1 MSDNR
6 ALSTF
11 SATSSSPTLENVYA
25 RDDVATSTSESID
38 EKNTQNLSLNLE
50 NSEDLPV
57 YNAKEDPENDPDVI
71 LARLLKLGESAW
83 TVEEEKTVRRKTD
96 WRVMIWACCMFF
108 SLELD
113 RANISNVLTTN
124 FLENLHITTQT
135 YNLGQTLFLICFLV
149 MEIPSQMIIRYFGP
163 EVWIPV
169 MMSSW
174 GIIAFCQA
182 FIKDRSGF
190 LVTRALLGVCE
201 GGFIPGLVLYL
212 SSFYKSHEL
221 AIRFSWIW
229 GASSFTDI
237 VSSLLAAGILQMKNV
252 HGWYDWQW
260 LFLLEGILTTVIG
273 LGTTVMLPSV
283 RKKHISRVYTPRE
296 VAILRAKVILDDDSK
311 IRGLER
317 GRHLHIDIKTILLS
331 LFDRYLFP
339 IYLLGFFGYIP
350 SLQGKQYLTIILKSM
365 KFTTLQ
371 SNLLTIPASALCII
385 CMLIVSKC
393 SDKFKVRWIFPVV
406 ASLWLIPNLIALI
419 ALPDN
424 ANRWARFVPL
434 TLIVGYPYFHPIM
447 IAWISQNS
455 NDHERRAISAAWY
468 NIFVQCGKIAGS
480 NIYQARDKPFYRV
493 GNSALIGIATAN
505 ALTALATKI
514 WYTYSNRQRA
524 RMLDNM
530 TSEDYEDYKLNTK
543 DLGNKRADFRLY
555 T

>member
-1 MSDNR
+1 MSVNR
-6 ALSTF
+6 APSNF
-11 SATSSSPTLENVYA
+11 SATLSSPTLENVYA
-25 RDDVATSTSESID
+25 RDD
-38 EKNTQNLSLNLE
+38 NTQNLSLNLE

-96 WRVMIWACCMFF
+96 WRFMIWACCMFF

-169 MMSSW
+169 MMSGW
-174 GIIAFCQA
+174 GI
-182 FIKDRSGF
+182 DRSGY
-190 LVTRALLGVCE
+190 LATRALLGVCE

-221 AIRFSWIW
+221 AIRFSWIL
-229 GASSFTDI
+229 GCIF
-237 VSSLLAAGILQMKNV
+237 LHRYRMKNV
-252 HGWYDWQW
+252 NGWYDWQW

-273 LGTTVMLPSV
+273 LATTVILPSV

-311 IRGLER
+311 ISGLER

-331 LFDRYLFP
+331 LFDRYL
-339 IYLLGFFGYIP
+339 
-350 SLQGKQYLTIILKSM
+350 
-365 KFTTLQ
+365 
-371 SNLLTIPASALCII
+371 LLTIPASALCII

-393 SDKFKVRWIFPVV
+393 SDKFKVRWIFPVI

-468 NIFVQCGKIAGS
+468 SIFVQCGARIAGS

-505 ALTALATKI
+505 ALTAIATKI

-530 TSEDYEDYKLNTK
+530 TPEDYEDYKLNTK
-543 DLGNKRADFRLY
+543 DLGNKRADFKLY